1 MGAPRLVQRI
11 IAEGMRLTERVVHI
25 NRVAK
30 VVKGGRRFSFSALVV
45 VGDQDGH
52 VGVGLGKANEVPEAI
67 RKGMEEA
74 KKGLI
79 KVTLKGTTDGLIFKD
94 TKSGWYSVRQ
104 EQFLSDKDRD
114 ENGAWPEIYGEVTQT
129 TEENYYFRLSQFQ
142 PWLIEHIRS
151 HPDFILPRVRQN
163 QVLEFLKE
171 PVGKVEMG
179 IFFGHSPLPCS

>member
-11 IAEGMRLTERVVHI
+11 IAEGLRLTERVVHI

-74 KKGLI
+74 KKGLT
-79 KVTLKGTTDGLIFKD
+79 KVTLRGTTIPHVSLGKYGAGRVMLKPA
-94 TKSGWYSVRQ
+94 SVGTGIVAG
-104 EQFLSDKDRD
+104 
-114 ENGAWPEIYGEVTQT
+114 GA
-129 TEENYYFRLSQFQ
+129 
-142 PWLIEHIRS
+142 
-151 HPDFILPRVRQN
+151 VRA
-163 QVLEFLKE
+163 VLEVVGVKDVLSKSLGSDNPHNVVKATIQGLKQLRSQAE
-171 PVGKVEMG
+171 ADRLRGRETAPAAAIGRVEG
-179 IFFGHSPLPCS
+179 GQP